1 MRPNSAFTTAESNSA
16 LIGTCV
22 LALTFFHKNEAGI
35 PPSLANAHVARE
47 AAVRDPMNANNQ
59 MP

>member
-1 MRPNSAFTTAESNSA
+1 MRPKSAFTTAESSSA
-16 LIGTCV
+16 LIGTWV
-22 LALTFFHKNEAGI
+22 LAFTFFHKEDAGI

-47 AAVRDPMNANNQ
+47 AAVSDPMKANNQ